1 MFVGSL
7 FFNFIFYK
15 YEKHCNLTAYKTSP
29 MEKKLVEEMQ
39 NMSSKLMKSYETFS
53 AINEVDIATSPK
65 TAVYNED
72 KLTLYKYDRT
82 SEPTYKTPV
91 LIVYALVNTYKMLD
105 IQPDRSYIRNL
116 LEAGLDVYLIDWGN
130 PTKIDKY
137 LSIDDYV
144 NGYIN
149 NCVDFIRKKNRVE
162 KINILSIC
170 QGGTLSVIYS
180 ALYPN
185 KVKNLVTHVT
195 PIDFSTNDGLLFRWS
210 KDMDFDKIVE
220 GFGGLIPGDFLNQGF
235 DMLKPM
241 MKLQKQQT
249 LTNSLDDKDK
259 LMNFLRMEKWISES
273 PDQAGECFK
282 EFMKGFYQENKL
294 VKGELEI
301 GGKKVNLKN
310 LTSNLLNIYA
320 TEDHLVPP
328 AATIPLNDLVGSK
341 DKELYSFKGGHI
353 GGFVGSKSQKE
364 LAPAVTSWL
373 KKRD

>member
-1 MFVGSL
+1 MEQKL
-7 FFNFIFYK
+7 FEEFN
-15 YEKHCNLTAYKTSP
+15 
-29 MEKKLVEEMQ
+29 
-39 NMSSKLMKSYETFS
+39 NMSSKLFKSYETLND
-53 AINEVDIATSPK
+53 IKEVDIATSAK
-65 TAVYNED
+65 TEVYAED
-72 KLTLYKYDRT
+72 KLKLYRYDRVT
-82 SEPTYKTPV
+82 EPTYKTPV

-105 IQPDRSYIRNL
+105 IQPDRSYIKNL
-116 LEAGLDVYLIDWGN
+116 LAAGLDVYLIDWGY
-130 PTKIDKY
+130 PSKVDKY

-180 ALYPN
+180 SLYPN

-210 KDMDFDKIVE
+210 KDMDFDKIVA
-220 GFGGLIPGDFLNQGF
+220 GFDGLIPGDFLNQGF

-241 MKLQKQQT
+241 MKIQKQQT

-259 LMNFLRMEKWISES
+259 LLNFLRMEKWISES
-273 PDQAGECFK
+273 PDQAGECFRQ
-282 EFMKGFYQENKL
+282 FMKELYQENKL
-294 VKGELEI
+294 VKGELEV

-328 AATIPLNDLVGSK
+328 AATIPLNDHVGSK

-353 GGFVGSKSQKE
+353 GVFVGSKSQKE

>member
-1 MFVGSL
+1 
-7 FFNFIFYK
+7 
-15 YEKHCNLTAYKTSP
+15 
-29 MEKKLVEEMQ
+29 METNIIKEMAD
-39 NMSSKLMKSYETFS
+39 MSQKALKSYETLKN
-53 AINEVDIATSPK
+53 IHEVDIATSLK

-72 KLTLYKYDRT
+72 KLTLYRYNRDT
-82 SEPTYKTPV
+82 DATYKTPI

-105 IQPDRSYIRNL
+105 IQPDRSYIKNL
-116 LEAGLDVYLIDWGN
+116 LNAGFDVYLIDWGY
-130 PTKIDKY
+130 PSKGDRY
-137 LSIDDYV
+137 LSMDDYV

-149 NCVDFIRKKNRVE
+149 NCVDFIRKKNRIE

-180 ALYPN
+180 SLFPN
-185 KVKNLVTHVT
+185 KIKNLVTHVT
-195 PIDFSTNDGLLFRWS
+195 PIDFSTNDGLLFKWS
-210 KDMDFDKIVE
+210 RDMDFDKLVDANH
-220 GFGGLIPGDFLNQGF
+220 GLVPGDFLNQGF

-241 MKLQKQQT
+241 MKVQKQQT

-273 PDQAGECFK
+273 PDQAGECFRQ
-282 EFMKGFYQENKL
+282 FMKELYQQNKL
-294 VKGELEI
+294 AKGELEV

-310 LTSNLLNIYA
+310 LTSPLLNIYA

-353 GGFVGSKSQKE
+353 GVFVGSKSQKE
-364 LAPAVTSWL
+364 LAPAVTKWL
-373 KKRD
+373 AARDK

>member
-1 MFVGSL
+1 
-7 FFNFIFYK
+7 
-15 YEKHCNLTAYKTSP
+15 
-29 MEKKLVEEMQ
+29 MENKLVEEL
-39 NMSSKLMKSYETFS
+39 NGMSAKLLKSYETLNQ
-53 AINEVDIATSPK
+53 IEEVDIATTPK

-72 KLTLYKYDRT
+72 KLTLYRYDGD

-105 IQPDRSYIRNL
+105 IQPDRSYIKNL
-116 LEAGLDVYLIDWGN
+116 LNAGLDVYLIDWGY
-130 PTKIDKY
+130 PSKADKY

-170 QGGTLSVIYS
+170 QGGTLSVIYAS
-180 ALYPN
+180 LYPN

-210 KDMDFDKIVE
+210 KDMDFDKLVD
-220 GFGGLIPGDFLNQGF
+220 GFNGLIPGDFLNQGF

-241 MKLQKQQT
+241 MKIQKQQT
-249 LTNSLDDKDK
+249 LSSSLDDKDK
-259 LMNFLRMEKWISES
+259 LLNFLRMEKWISES
-273 PDQAGECFK
+273 PDQAGECFRQ
-282 EFMKGFYQENKL
+282 FMKDLYQDNKL
-294 VKGELEI
+294 IKGELEV

-310 LTSNLLNIYA
+310 LTSNLLNIFA

-328 AATIPLNDLVGSK
+328 AATKPLNDFVGSQ

-353 GGFVGSKSQKE
+353 GVFVGSKSQKE
-364 LAPAVTSWL
+364 LAPAVTDWL
-373 KKRD
+373 KKRDK